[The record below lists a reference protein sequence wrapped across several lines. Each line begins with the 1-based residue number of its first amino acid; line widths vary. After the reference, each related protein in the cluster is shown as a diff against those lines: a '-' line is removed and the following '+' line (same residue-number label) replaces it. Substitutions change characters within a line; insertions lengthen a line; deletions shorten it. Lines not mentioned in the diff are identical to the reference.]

1 MQESRWKSYHT
12 LWLWLLLGWVVSYAD
27 RSVNGPIITW
37 MIQHKVS
44 FLFSAAHPYALG
56 GLIGGVFFTG
66 YMLTQFPG
74 GYFGDRFGHRR
85 IITLSLLWA
94 GLITIVSG
102 LLASL
107 FFFVLFRVLVGL
119 GEGMYYANDRTLIS
133 EVTPADKRSF
143 GMGVVISGLSIGL
156 TIALV
161 STPFLIQWGE
171 AWFGRNQGWRMPF
184 FTFGAATLIVAA
196 LVHRYFKRTYPNQQP
211 YRVVLAGVA
220 RYTVPFLIAIMAV
233 FVIADRAGLPNWAV
247 AAIEVILALG
257 LIGFTY
263 VNKGQE
269 LASTLRSRDLMLIFI
284 SFIAV
289 IWNLWFFNF
298 WSVSIISDAAHTSFL
313 AAALTAAFNGV
324 AGIIGYPLGGWL
336 ADYAVRRNWGRKP
349 FYLLFTLL
357 QGLFTVIFAVY
368 LGTGGKS
375 TVVMGCLLFIA
386 SLFFNALQPVSHAMV
401 SELAE
406 DSQRGSAFGL
416 FNLISEIGAVL
427 SPVIS
432 GTLRDATGSWN
443 AAVYLDAALIFVSF
457 LLILFARERRTLT
470 VAAGIAQ

>member
-1 MQESRWKSYHT
+1 MRESRWKPYQVM
-12 LWLWLLLGWVVSYAD
+12 WFWLLIGWVVSYAD
-27 RSVNGPIITW
+27 RAVNGPIITW

-102 LLASL
+102 FLASL
-107 FFFVLFRVLVGL
+107 FAFVLLRVLVGL
-119 GEGMYYANDRTLIS
+119 GEGMYYANDRTLIT
-133 EVTPADKRSF
+133 EVTPYEKRSL

-156 TIALV
+156 TLALV
-161 STPFLIQWGE
+161 FSPFLINWGE
-171 AWFGRNQGWRMPF
+171 AWFGTNEGWRMPF
-184 FTFGAATLIVAA
+184 FVLGLATLIVGA
-196 LVHRYFKRTYPNQQP
+196 LVNNYFKQTHPKQQP
-211 YRVVLAGVA
+211 YRVVLAGVS
-220 RYTVPFLIAIMAV
+220 RYVIPFLIAIMAV
-233 FVIADRAGLPNWAV
+233 FVIADRAGLPNWGV
-247 AAIEVILALG
+247 AAIEVVLALA

-263 VNKGQE
+263 MNKGQE

-324 AGIIGYPLGGWL
+324 AGVIGYPVGGWL
-336 ADYAVRRNWGRKP
+336 ADYAVRKNWGRKM
-349 FYLLFTLL
+349 FYLLFTFL
-357 QGLFTVIFAVY
+357 QGVFTVIFAVY
-368 LGTGGKS
+368 LGIGGKS
-375 TVVMGCLLFIA
+375 AVVMGCLLFIA

-406 DSQRGSAFGL
+406 DDQRGSAFGL

-443 AAVYLDAALIFVSF
+443 SAVYLDAVLIFVSF
-457 LLILFARERRTLT
+457 LLIVFVRERRKVQLT
-470 VAAGIAQ
+470 TGAAL